1 MKKIISTLL
10 LVFYVSFAFADINL
24 AWKIDGKFIKPECLT
39 NNNNNH
45 LFLWES
51 FDNYQ
56 EFYGKYMGVEGDI
69 NVMEDKNFHN
79 FVNNIGLYLNKEV
92 SLNHEIDPGWFNKK
106 KISLTRNLSDCL
118 TDTASNKH
126 NLEGWDYSYTIVK
139 DINLNEAKKLAP
151 NIDQDFISIKSLKT
165 NDNSMAIFGILNFQN
180 NLIMVPLKILNTW

>member
-56 EFYGKYMGVEGDI
+56 
-69 NVMEDKNFHN
+69 
-79 FVNNIGLYLNKEV
+79 
-92 SLNHEIDPGWFNKK
+92 
-106 KISLTRNLSDCL
+106 
-118 TDTASNKH
+118 
-126 NLEGWDYSYTIVK
+126 
-139 DINLNEAKKLAP
+139 
-151 NIDQDFISIKSLKT
+151 
-165 NDNSMAIFGILNFQN
+165 
-180 NLIMVPLKILNTW
+180 

>member
-56 EFYGKYMGVEGDI
+56 EFYGKYMGVEG
-69 NVMEDKNFHN
+69 
-79 FVNNIGLYLNKEV
+79 Y
-92 SLNHEIDPGWFNKK
+92 
-106 KISLTRNLSDCL
+106 
-118 TDTASNKH
+118 
-126 NLEGWDYSYTIVK
+126 
-139 DINLNEAKKLAP
+139 
-151 NIDQDFISIKSLKT
+151 
-165 NDNSMAIFGILNFQN
+165 
-180 NLIMVPLKILNTW
+180 